1 MRSRSGWHNKLAAQ
15 LRPAWPT
22 AHAGFRPGDLL
33 DVELG
38 LYVQYCLNPQRNASD
53 AGTLLTGY
61 PFGEVFG
68 DVTTEEDRRRIGRAR
83 HYLWD
88 LRRRHE
94 WRQHLAYYLS
104 IPVDL
109 RGFDFPDI
117 DSPPVRLVVSHAPK
131 RFDVFDELLESPPL
145 FATHTVTPAEPGE
158 YDFMVRDSWQSVTF
172 PLELLRNDPAA
183 PTHQLSQPAIGEA
196 GPIEATWEQL
206 EQAARDMDAAEP
218 DERDR
223 TWFARLDRVRLL
235 TRNTDL
241 GEFARSDTLR
251 IDRLLNLVGMVG
263 AGKST
268 LRDIL
273 AYWVIKKQGR
283 RVTIVVGDVA
293 EVLAVTQRFTGLGIA
308 AAPVLGHSTRHR
320 NIERLHRRLASSG
333 ADSMIDH
340 DHPGFAYLSSA
351 CPTDALRG
359 VQARKALRIGEAPCY
374 SLYAADNDTDTDIES
389 DGAQA
394 EPRHPRKG
402 RHSCPLWSR
411 CPRHHAPRALV
422 DALLWVAT
430 PAGLVHS
437 AVPAPQNREQ
447 IRYLELACRTSGLIV
462 IDEADRVQMQ
472 LDSIFAPATTLAGR
486 SPNSWLD
493 EVAGHKISELARDG
507 RLQLSRHD
515 VDDWTNAVNTVN
527 SAVDR
532 FYGLVINHPE
542 LLRWI
547 GEDYFSALTLHR
559 QLIADWFP
567 EQRRT
572 DGTREPLP
580 AEAAARVQR
589 LNAVLDLFRDDPV
602 RERDGTE
609 ADADAVAQVNQLVRM
624 TLGLLHAHR
633 ESTTRQRVKTVLLD
647 FVGSDVIAE
656 DELDQYTL
664 RFEFTLILAALHNRL
679 DFMTIVWPRVEP
691 ALNLETTSNV
701 LSRRPPKDYEPIIPE
716 SPMGNILG
724 FQFRPGDRDSD
735 GHRSGELRFFRCSGV
750 GRELMLSLHDLPSV
764 DARPGANILLMSG
777 TSWAGTSSRFHIH
790 AAVGAILQPHDDE
803 IRAVRATTFR
813 PGYLYWPTTEGAQ
826 EPIRLSG
833 AHADRRRA
841 ALHQMLTQLAT
852 PDRTLADAVSL
863 LQTELDEIRYED
875 PDRARV
881 LLLVGSYDDAK
892 FAAETLNEIPEWTG
906 RITQLIADDA
916 DFDDSWSAMAATGT
930 HRLRRGDV
938 AKFTGEVLVAP
949 LLAVERGHNIVLAG
963 GKAAIGTVYF
973 LARPHP
979 RPDDISLAIQA
990 INDWAVREVRSS
1002 AFARKALNAGT
1013 LDRAGIRFRA
1023 RATAEWHRLLTR
1035 RIAWSSLDD
1044 TDKAHFTWDQL
1055 VVMWQVI
1062 GRLVRGGVSAR
1073 VVFVDAAFAPREA
1086 AFRGTDTAAT
1096 SLLASMREVLAPYF
1110 DEESDTDPMDR
1121 SLVQAL
1127 YEPLFLALCSL
1138 DAALV

>member
-1 MRSRSGWHNKLAAQ
+1 MRARSGWHEKLAAQ
-15 LRPAWPT
+15 LRPVWPT
-22 AHAGFRPGDLL
+22 TPAGFRPGDLL

-38 LYVQYCLNPQRNASD
+38 LFVQHCLNPHRNASD
-53 AGTLLTGY
+53 AWTLLTGY

-68 DVTTEEDRRRIGRAR
+68 DVTTEEHRRRIRRAR

-94 WRQHLAYYLS
+94 WHQHLTYYLNV
-104 IPVDL
+104 PVDL
-109 RGFDFPDI
+109 RGFHFPDI
-117 DSPPVRLVVSHAPK
+117 DSPPDRLIVSRATK
-131 RFDVFDELLESPPL
+131 RFEVFEELLDSAPA
-145 FATHTVTPAEPGE
+145 FATHNVTAAEPGD
-158 YDFMVRDSWQSVTF
+158 YDFMVRDSWQSVAF
-172 PLELLRNDPAA
+172 PNELVRSRPAT
-183 PTHQLSQPAIGEA
+183 PTHQLDQAAIGGE
-196 GPIEATWEQL
+196 GPIDVTWDQL
-206 EQAARDMDAAEP
+206 RQAAQEMDAAEP
-218 DERDR
+218 NEGDR
-223 TWFARLDRVRLL
+223 NWLSRLDRVRLL
-235 TRNTDL
+235 TRNTEL
-241 GEFARSDTLR
+241 GKFTPSETLR

-273 AYWVIKKQGR
+273 AYWVTNQGR

-293 EVLAVTQRFTGLGIA
+293 EVLAVTQRFIGLGVT
-308 AAPVLGHSTRHR
+308 AAPVLGHSTRDR
-320 NIERLHRRLASSG
+320 NIERLHRRLASGG
-333 ADSMIDH
+333 ADNMLAH

-374 SLYAADNDTDTDIES
+374 NLYASDAGSDSDES
-389 DGAQA
+389 
-394 EPRHPRKG
+394 EPESRGPRRG
-402 RHSCPLWSR
+402 RHSCPLWSS
-411 CPRHHAPRALV
+411 CPRHHAPRELV

-493 EVAGHKISELARDG
+493 EVASHKISELARDG

-542 LLRWI
+542 LLGWI

-567 EQRRT
+567 EHRSL
-572 DGTREPLP
+572 DGSREPLP
-580 AEAAARVQR
+580 AEVAEQVQR

-602 RERDGTE
+602 RERDDAE
-609 ADADAVAQVNQLVRM
+609 ADPDVVRQVNALVRM

-633 ESTTRQRVKTVLLD
+633 ESSTRQRVRSVLLD
-647 FVGSDVIAE
+647 FVGTDVIAE
-656 DELDQYTL
+656 DELEQYTL

-679 DFMTIVWPRVEP
+679 DFMTIVWPRVEA

-701 LSRRPPKDYEPIIPE
+701 LSRRPPKDYEPLIPE

-750 GRELMLSLHDLPSV
+750 GRELLLSLHDLPSV
-764 DARPGANILLMSG
+764 DARPGTNVLLMSG
-777 TSWAGTSSRFHIH
+777 TSWAGTSSRFNIH
-790 AAVGAILQPHDDE
+790 AEVGAILQPHEEE
-803 IRAVRATTFR
+803 IRAVRRTTFR
-813 PGYLYWPTTEGAQ
+813 PEYLYWPGTEDAQ

-833 AHADRRRA
+833 AKAERRRA
-841 ALHQMLTQLAT
+841 ALHQMLVQLAT
-852 PDRTLADAVSL
+852 PDRVLIDAPSL
-863 LQTELDEIRYED
+863 LQTELDEIRNED
-875 PDRARV
+875 ADRARV

-892 FAAETLNEIPEWTG
+892 FAADTLNEIPEWTG
-906 RITQLIADDA
+906 RVTQLIADDA
-916 DFDDSWSAMAATGT
+916 DFDDSWSSVIGTGQT
-930 HRLRRGDV
+930 QRLRRGDV

-949 LLAVERGHNIVLAG
+949 LLAVERGHNIVVAG

-979 RPDDISLAIQA
+979 RPDDISMAIQA
-990 INDWAVREVRSS
+990 INDWAVREVRGT
-1002 AFARKALNAGT
+1002 AFAAKALSAAT

-1044 TDKAHFTWDQL
+1044 DDKAHFTWDQL

-1062 GRLVRGGVSAR
+1062 GRLVRGGVPAR

-1127 YEPLFLALCSL
+1127 YEPLFLALRPL

>member
-1 MRSRSGWHNKLAAQ
+1 MRTRSGWHEKLGAQ
-15 LRPAWPT
+15 LRHVWPT
-22 AHAGFRPGDLL
+22 TLAGFRPGDLL

-38 LYVQYCLNPQRNASD
+38 LYLQNCLNPHRNASD
-53 AGTLLTGY
+53 AWALLTGY
-61 PFGEVFG
+61 PFGEAFG
-68 DVTTEEDRRRIGRAR
+68 DVTAPEHRRRIGRAR

-94 WRQHLAYYLS
+94 WLQHLARYLTV
-104 IPVDL
+104 PVDL
-109 RGFDFPDI
+109 RGFDFPDV
-117 DSPPVRLVVSHAPK
+117 DSPPVRLVVSRATDRFEEFERLLDSAP
-131 RFDVFDELLESPPL
+131 D
-145 FATHTVTPAEPGE
+145 FATHKVAVAEPGE
-158 YDFMVRDSWQSVTF
+158 YDFLVRDSWQSVTF
-172 PLELLRNDPAA
+172 PKKLIQSCPETPA
-183 PTHQLSQPAIGEA
+183 HQLDRAAIGEG
-196 GPIEATWEQL
+196 GPVDVTWEQL
-206 EQAARDMDAAEP
+206 RQAAQEMDEAEP
-218 DERDR
+218 SDRDR
-223 TWFARLDRVRLL
+223 NWLARLDRVRLL
-235 TRNTDL
+235 TRNTEL
-241 GEFARSDTLR
+241 GRFSRSESLH

-273 AYWVIKKQGR
+273 AYWVTKKQGR

-293 EVLAVTQRFTGLGIA
+293 EVLAVTERFAGLGVT
-308 AAPVLGHSTRHR
+308 AAPVLGHSTRDR
-320 NIERLHRRLASSG
+320 NIERLHRRLASAG
-333 ADSMIDH
+333 AESMLAH

-374 SLYAADNDTDTDIES
+374 NLYAADTDSDSDEPELES
-389 DGAQA
+389 
-394 EPRHPRKG
+394 RRFRLG
-402 RHSCPLWSR
+402 RHSCPLWSS
-411 CPRHHAPRALV
+411 CPRHHASRVLV

-437 AVPAPQNREQ
+437 AVPVSQNREQ

-542 LLRWI
+542 LLVWI

-559 QLIADWFP
+559 QFIADWFP
-567 EQRRT
+567 RRRGADGSPEQ
-572 DGTREPLP
+572 LP
-580 AEAAARVQR
+580 AEVAERVER
-589 LNAVLDLFRDDPV
+589 LNAVLDRFRDDPV
-602 RERDGTE
+602 RERDDDEGNSDDIE
-609 ADADAVAQVNQLVRM
+609 QVNALVRM
-624 TLGLLHAHR
+624 TLGLLHAQR
-633 ESTTRQRVKTVLLD
+633 ESSTRQRVRNVLLD
-647 FVGSDVIAE
+647 FVGTDIIAE
-656 DELDQYTL
+656 DEIEQYTL

-679 DFMTIVWPRVEP
+679 DFMTTLWPRVEA

-724 FQFRPGDRDSD
+724 FQFRPGERDGD
-735 GHRSGELRFFRCSGV
+735 GYRSGELRFFRCNGV
-750 GRELMLSLHDLPSV
+750 GRELLLSLHDLPAV
-764 DARPGANILLMSG
+764 DARPGANVLLMSG

-790 AAVGAILQPHDDE
+790 AEVGAILQPHEDE
-803 IRAVRATTFR
+803 IRAVRQTSFR
-813 PGYLYWPTTEGAQ
+813 PGYLYWPGAENTP

-833 AHADRRRA
+833 VKTEHRRT
-841 ALHQMLTQLAT
+841 ALQQMLTQLAT
-852 PDRTLADAVSL
+852 PDRSL
-863 LQTELDEIRYED
+863 IDSISPLQIELDEIRCED
-875 PDRARV
+875 ADRARV

-892 FAAETLNEIPEWTG
+892 FAAATLNAMPEWTG

-916 DFDDSWSAMAATGT
+916 DFDDSWSAVDGTGDA

-938 AKFTGEVLVAP
+938 AKFTGEVLIAP
-949 LLAVERGHNIVLAG
+949 LLAVERGHNIVLAD

-979 RPDDISLAIQA
+979 RPDDISMAVQA
-990 INDWAVREVRSS
+990 INDWAVREVRGTG
-1002 AFARKALNAGT
+1002 FARKALRSNTPDLAGV
-1013 LDRAGIRFRA
+1013 RFRA

-1044 TDKAHFTWDQL
+1044 DDKGPFTWDQL

-1062 GRLVRGGVSAR
+1062 GRLVRGGVPAR

-1096 SLLASMREVLAPYF
+1096 SLLTSMREVLAPFF
-1110 DEESDTDPMDR
+1110 DEDSDTDPMDR

-1127 YEPLFLALCSL
+1127 YEPLFLALRSL
-1138 DAALV
+1138 DAAFI

>member
-1 MRSRSGWHNKLAAQ
+1 MRARSGWHEKLAAQ
-15 LRPAWPT
+15 LRPVWPT
-22 AHAGFRPGDLL
+22 TPAGFRPGDLL

-38 LYVQYCLNPQRNASD
+38 LYVQHCLNPRRNASD
-53 AGTLLTGY
+53 VWTLLTGY

-68 DVTTEEDRRRIGRAR
+68 DVTTEEHRRRIGRAR

-94 WRQHLAYYLS
+94 WRQHLTHYLTV
-104 IPVDL
+104 PVDL
-109 RGFDFPDI
+109 RGFDFPEL
-117 DSPPVRLVVSHAPK
+117 DSPPARLVVSHAAK
-131 RFDVFDELLESPPL
+131 RFEIFEELLDSAPA
-145 FATHTVTPAEPGE
+145 FATHKVTPAEPGD

-172 PLELLRNDPAA
+172 PKELTRGCPTT
-183 PTHQLSQPAIGEA
+183 PTHQLNRTAIGGD
-196 GPIEATWEQL
+196 GPIDVTWEQL
-206 EQAARDMDAAEP
+206 RQAAQAMDAAEP

-223 TWFARLDRVRLL
+223 NWLARLDRVRLL
-235 TRNTDL
+235 TRNTEL
-241 GEFARSDTLR
+241 GKFAPSETLR

-273 AYWVIKKQGR
+273 AYWVTKKLGR

-293 EVLAVTQRFTGLGIA
+293 EVLAVTQRFSGLGIE
-308 AAPVLGHSTRHR
+308 AAPVLGHSTRDR
-320 NIERLHRRLASSG
+320 NIERLHRRLASGG
-333 ADSMIDH
+333 ADNMLAH

-374 SLYAADNDTDTDIES
+374 NLYPSDTDTDPDES
-389 DGAQA
+389 
-394 EPRHPRKG
+394 ESETRRPHRG
-402 RHSCPLWSR
+402 RQSCPLWSS
-411 CPRHHAPRALV
+411 CPRHHAARALV
-422 DALLWVAT
+422 DAQLWVAT

-542 LLRWI
+542 LLGWI

-567 EQRRT
+567 EGHGA
-572 DGTREPLP
+572 DGSREPLP
-580 AEAAARVQR
+580 TEVAERVER
-589 LNAVLDLFRDDPV
+589 LNTVLDLFRDDPV
-602 RERDGTE
+602 RERDDTE
-609 ADADAVAQVNQLVRM
+609 GNTDVIAQVNALVRM

-633 ESTTRQRVKTVLLD
+633 ESSTRQRVRNVLLD
-647 FVGSDVIAE
+647 FVGDHVITE

-664 RFEFTLILAALHNRL
+664 RFEFTLVLAALHNRL
-679 DFMTIVWPRVEP
+679 DFMTVVWPRVEA

-750 GRELMLSLHDLPSV
+750 GRELLLSLHDLPLV
-764 DARPGANILLMSG
+764 DSRPGTNVLLMSG

-790 AAVGAILQPHDDE
+790 AEVGAILQPHEDE
-803 IRAVRATTFR
+803 IRAVRQTSFR
-813 PGYLYWPTTEGAQ
+813 PGYLYWPGAEDAQ

-833 AHADRRRA
+833 APAERRRT
-841 ALHQMLTQLAT
+841 ALHQMLTRLAT
-852 PDRTLADAVSL
+852 PDRNLIDAASP

-892 FAAETLNEIPEWTG
+892 FAAETLNDIPEWTG

-916 DFDDSWSAMAATGT
+916 DFDDSWSAVTGTGDT

-949 LLAVERGHNIVLAG
+949 LLAVERGHNIVLPG

-979 RPDDISLAIQA
+979 RPDDISMAIQA
-990 INDWAVREVRSS
+990 INDWAVREVRGT
-1002 AFARKALNAGT
+1002 AFARKALSSAT
-1013 LDRAGIRFRA
+1013 LDRAGVRFRA
-1023 RATAEWHRLLTR
+1023 RATAEWHRVLTR
-1035 RIAWSSLDD
+1035 RIAWSSLEAD
-1044 TDKAHFTWDQL
+1044 DKAHFTWDQL

-1062 GRLVRGGVSAR
+1062 GRLVRGGVPAR

-1086 AFRGTDTAAT
+1086 AFRGTDTAET

-1127 YEPLFLALCSL
+1127 YEPLFLALRSL